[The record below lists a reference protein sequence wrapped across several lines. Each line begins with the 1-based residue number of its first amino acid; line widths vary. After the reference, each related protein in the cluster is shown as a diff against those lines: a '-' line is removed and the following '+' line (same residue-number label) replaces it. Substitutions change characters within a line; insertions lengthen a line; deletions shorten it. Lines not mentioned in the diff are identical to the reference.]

1 MKFQFA
7 SMAKTFRHRALIFA
21 TVLAILPTLWMSVSF
36 SQDGISPVNAPKFI
50 PYDAAS
56 AGARMAAERTVDG
69 NPIPPSAYQNAMKQ
83 WAAIPPSTNLAP
95 PKSAKNKFLPLLSGV
110 TGMVWKPIGPSG
122 ITAGSSIWN
131 GRIDAIAVNPT
142 DPNVVY
148 IGATDG
154 GVWKTI
160 DAGAHWTP
168 LTDHEPV
175 LAIGE
180 PTGIAIDPTNTNT
193 LYVGTSSFL
202 KVGNQGTQLNT
213 TIGILKS
220 TDGGGSWIVLGSGFP
235 ASNVGNANQFIN
247 QSIFGIAVDP
257 ANDADLYLAASSGV
271 YYSTDSGQ
279 NWFVG
284 SGSSGDLIE
293 SLAFDASSPV
303 GSRVLFAGAN
313 SVGVLQS
320 TDGGVNWTQSLN
332 KSTPAVAAQ
341 LTSHNTA
348 TSTAGIG
355 KVAISLAPPT
365 AVPNPAG
372 VQVIYA
378 TIEGTGGNFTL
389 ASSPYTNILGIFESA
404 DQGATWTFQGT
415 GPFNGVGG
423 VCQCFY
429 TNTIAVDPGS
439 PGDGVHDIIYWGGTD
454 TWLSTD
460 SGVSFSDITNG
471 IHADSHSWAFAP
483 GTPSVVY
490 AGNDGGIWR
499 SVDMG
504 ANWTGTG
511 GPTATINAGGLQT
524 GLIYHMDIKR
534 DATASVTLA
543 AFQDNGID
551 QWTGADEWLN
561 TYGGDGCNA
570 NFGLVTPTDVSDAYG
585 MGDGGGAFD
594 MSGNSGVSWSS
605 IINNIPN
612 NPHTDAQVQTFGN
625 AITVDPNNAGYLYFG
640 GSANTTV
647 PPPKPAVNI
656 PGQLWQSENYGGSWK
671 QLTNFTAF
679 SSVGPIAAAPGNS
692 NNVAAIQANSLYITA
707 NALAAT
713 PTFTLIPGTPSSG
726 ITRMAFDPNNSTVV
740 YFVTSGFSG
749 GNVFEENF
757 TVSAGVVVPGP
768 VTNISP
774 PLDVPFDGLAL
785 DGGTSPSTIYA
796 GSDLGVLRSVD
807 GGVTW
812 TTLDALHFPNA
823 VVSDLQIN
831 PTAGVLRAST
841 FGRGVFEFAAATGP
855 VISVNPQSNLQFGT
869 TCAGNTAS
877 LNLAVFNVGTTNL
890 VINSVTVSAGSSDFT
905 VAPNPTTPVTISPNA
920 EVDFTIQ
927 FTPPSP
933 VTPSTVGPQTATI
946 AISSNDPGAPTTV
959 LTATG
964 TEGNGTEN
972 VTGNGVFSTSVCGGG
987 SAVTQTLKINNVG
1000 TCNLDVAS
1008 ASLTG
1013 CSSAFTLVNPAEF
1026 PAPISPDSSL
1036 GVGIQFLPTSTGPQ
1050 SCSLTIAS
1058 DDPVNPV
1065 VLIPLSGQEG
1075 SGTINVTGSGNFGTS
1090 VCAGSTPPTQTLK
1103 VNNTGPCNLNVA
1115 SAVISCPV
1123 TATNPGG
1130 LPQFALVNPGEFPA
1144 TISADSSL
1152 DVGVNFTPTA
1162 AGPQT
1167 CTLIITSNDPVN
1179 PASDI
1184 PLTGTTPLGSALL
1197 TVPAGITFPPTLIQ
1211 QTAACPVQMGIPVT
1225 DGGACPV
1232 QINAVTLTQTSSP
1245 PDYSLTGL
1253 PGLPVTVPAGG
1264 QLGSGDLDLVFEPFT
1279 LARESTG
1286 TVNVTFVNDP
1296 ITGTTS
1302 TDQVPF
1308 CGEAV
1313 HRGLRVLVTLGGVP
1327 VPTVE
1332 SIELQSAF
1340 GPQQPNG
1347 DWFTKETIKHA
1358 ALQTITGTAPC
1369 PSFQFHTEFGGISN
1383 PRSLKAGTYRVRVR
1397 LKIGKKTKTKV
1408 VRAVMDECTFTPN
1421 VIVAY

>member
-21 TVLAILPTLWMSVSF
+21 IVLAIFPTLWMSVSF
-36 SQDGISPVNAPKFI
+36 SQDGVSPVNAPTFI

-56 AGARMAAERTVDG
+56 AGARMAAERTVGG
-69 NPIPPSAYQNAMKQ
+69 NPIPPHAYQNAMKQ
-83 WAAIPPSTNLAP
+83 WTAIPPSTNVAP
-95 PKSAKNKFLPLLSGV
+95 KKSAKGRNKFVPLLSGV
-110 TGMVWKPIGPSG
+110 TGMVWKPIGPVG
-122 ITAGSSIWN
+122 ITGGQAGTSVWN
-131 GRIDAIAVNPT
+131 GRVNSIAIDPT
-142 DPNVVY
+142 NANVIY
-148 IGATDG
+148 LGATG
-154 GVWKTI
+154 GGIWKTI

-168 LTDHEPV
+168 LIDHQPM

-180 PTGIAIDPTNTNT
+180 PAAIAIDPNDTNT
-193 LYVGTSSFL
+193 LYAGSTSFFTDNGIQ
-202 KVGNQGTQLNT
+202 GNQLNT
-213 TIGILKS
+213 PLGLLKS
-220 TDGGGSWIVLGSGFP
+220 TDGGGTWIILGNGFP
-235 ASNVGNANQFIN
+235 ASNVGNATQFEG
-247 QSIFGIAVDP
+247 QSIFGITVDP
-257 ANDADLYLAASSGV
+257 ANSNNLYLAAGNGPAGNGLF
-271 YYSTDSGQ
+271 YSTDGGL
-279 NWFVG
+279 NWTVG
-284 SGSSGDLIE
+284 TGAVGVNAD
-293 SLAFDASSPV
+293 SLGFDASSPV
-303 GSRVLFAGAN
+303 SSRVLFAGVAG
-313 SVGVLQS
+313 VGVYES
-320 TDGGVNWTQSLN
+320 TDGGVSWTQSLN
-332 KSTPAVAAQ
+332 KFTSAVAAR
-341 LTSHNTA
+341 LAAHSTMTSA
-348 TSTAGIG
+348 AGIG

-378 TIEGTGGNFTL
+378 TIEGTGGNF
-389 ASSPYTNILGIFESA
+389 AIANSPYTNFLGIFESA
-404 DQGATWTFQGT
+404 DQGATWTYQGT
-415 GPFNGVGG
+415 GPFNATSG

-454 TWLSTD
+454 PWISTN
-460 SGVSFSDITNG
+460 SGVSFSDIDNG
-471 IHADSHSWAFAP
+471 VHADSHAWAFVT
-483 GTPSVVY
+483 GTSPSTVY

-499 SVDMG
+499 SLDMG
-504 ANWTGTG
+504 ATWTGTG
-511 GPTATINAGGLQT
+511 GPTPTINEGGLQT
-524 GLIYHMDIKR
+524 ALIYHMDIKR

-543 AFQDNGID
+543 SLQDNGID
-551 QWTGADEWLN
+551 QVPGSGVSAPEWLN
-561 TYGGDGCNA
+561 TLGGDGCNVI
-570 NFGLVTPTDVSDAYG
+570 FGQALADVADAYG
-585 MGDGGGAFD
+585 MGDNGPYMSGDGGA
-594 MSGNSGVSWSS
+594 SWSNVT
-605 IINNIPN
+605 NNIPN
-612 NPHTDAQVQTFGN
+612 NPATNQQPQTFEN
-625 AITVDPNNAGYLYFG
+625 SLTVDPNNAGYLYFG
-640 GSANTTV
+640 GAANTTV
-647 PPPKPAVNI
+647 PPPKPAVNV
-656 PGQLWQSENYGGSWK
+656 PGQLFQSKNHGSSWT
-671 QLTNFTAF
+671 QITNFTAF
-679 SSVGPIAAAPGNS
+679 SNAGPVAVAPANS
-692 NNVAAIQANSLYITA
+692 NNLAVLNNNSIYISANV
-707 NALAAT
+707 LAAT
-713 PTFTLIPGTPSSG
+713 PVFTQIPGTPSSG
-726 ITRMAFDPNNSTVV
+726 ITRMSFDPNDPTVL
-740 YFVTSGFSG
+740 YFVTSAFSG
-749 GNVFEENF
+749 GNVFEEKF

-774 PLDVPFDGLAL
+774 PLDVPFNGLAL
-785 DGGTSPSTIYA
+785 DGGTSPTTIYA

-812 TTLDALHFPNA
+812 TTLDPLHLPNA
-823 VVSDLQIN
+823 AVSDLQIN

-841 FGRGVFEFAAATGP
+841 FGRGVFEFAPATGP

-877 LNLAVFNVGTTNL
+877 LNLAVFNVGTTDL
-890 VINSVTVSAGSSDFT
+890 IINSVTVTAGSSDFT

-927 FTPPSP
+927 FTAPSP

-946 AISSNDPGAPTTV
+946 SISSNDPGAPTTV

-1013 CSSAFTLVNPAEF
+1013 CSPDFTLVNPSEF

-1050 SCSLTIAS
+1050 SCSLTIDS

-1075 SGTINVTGSGNFGTS
+1075 SGTIKITGSGNFGTS

-1167 CTLIITSNDPVN
+1167 CTLIITSNDPTN
-1179 PASDI
+1179 PTVDV

-1197 TVPAGITFPPTLIQ
+1197 TFPAGITFPPTLIQ
-1211 QTAACPVQMGIPVT
+1211 QTAACPVQMGVPVT

-1232 QINAVTLTQTSSP
+1232 QINAVTLTQTSSL

-1347 DWFTKETIKHA
+1347 DWFTKETIEHA

-1397 LKIGKKTKTKV
+1397 LKIGKKT
-1408 VRAVMDECTFTPN
+1408 RPRSSEP
-1421 VIVAY
+1421 